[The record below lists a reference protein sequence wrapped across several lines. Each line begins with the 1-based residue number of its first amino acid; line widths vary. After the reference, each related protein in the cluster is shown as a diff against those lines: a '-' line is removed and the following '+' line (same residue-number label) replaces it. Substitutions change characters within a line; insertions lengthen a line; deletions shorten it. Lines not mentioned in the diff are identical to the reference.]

1 MKATG
6 MVRRVDELGRIVIPK
21 EIRKT
26 LKIKEGEPLEIY
38 VEKDNLLLKKYSK
51 VGANTE
57 IAENIANALTETT
70 EKSVIVTDTECV
82 IASSGKLKGL
92 TGEKISND
100 AYKIIS
106 QQKSFAVNVEEG
118 INLYQLTTGE
128 EKGFSNQVI
137 LPIIGKDG
145 GGLGLIALYG
155 DKSGEQINANTISLL
170 RLATN
175 ILACGE

>member
-51 VGANTE
+51 VGSSTE
-57 IAENIANALTETT
+57 IAESVVTALTEIT
-70 EKSVIVTDTECV
+70 EKSVLVTDTENV
-82 IASSGKLKGL
+82 VASSGKLKSL
-92 TGEKISND
+92 NGEKISD
-100 AYKIIS
+100 EAYKIIT
-106 QQKSFAVNVEEG
+106 QKKSFAVNVEEG
-118 INLYQLTTGE
+118 VNLYRLTVGDERDFTT
-128 EKGFSNQVI
+128 QII
-137 LPIIGKDG
+137 LPIVSKEGD
-145 GGLGLIALYG
+145 GLGLIALYG
-155 DKSGEQINANTISLL
+155 DLSCEQINANTISLL
-170 RLATN
+170 RLASN